1 MPIFG
6 SKGGIGP
13 QVIEPITKD
22 VLIEAKRIAEELGVT
37 PLEVMVAQYLFS
49 ESR

>member
-13 QVIEPITKD
+13 QVIDPITKE
-22 VLIEAKRIAEELGVT
+22 VVIEAKRIAEELGVT
-37 PLEVMVAQYLFS
+37 PLEVMVASYLLS

>member
-13 QVIEPITKD
+13 QLIEPITKD

-49 ESR
+49 GSR